1 MPELWWDV
9 GLLVAFSPTVRARQ
23 CRARTGRRKSPE
35 IRQTPGKR
43 SLPGVLRSVSGICL
57 VRRRRVL
64 AANALGLG
72 VELRMHGRALTW
84 DRPMDGC
91 RARRGFHGALGRACA
106 RRCET
111 GEYPKGDVHWC
122 LLVVEP

>member
-9 GLLVAFSPTVRARQ
+9 GLLVAFSPTVRAGQ
-23 CRARTGRRKSPE
+23 CLARTGRRKSPE

-43 SLPGVLRSVSGICL
+43 SLPGVLRSAFGICL

-91 RARRGFHGALGRACA
+91 RARRGFHGARGGAWPP
-106 RRCET
+106 RRRP
-111 GEYPKGDVHWC
+111 GGDPKK
-122 LLVVEP
+122 